1 MISRTPLGKTISG
14 KSSPPATRGSLCVR
28 AAGIRVM
35 CAALILSA
43 CQVVIAPGPPPSPTP
58 SPSGTPPSPPPTATY
73 EPTPFVPE
81 ATLPAPTPE
90 VVTGQ
95 LPHPGDY
102 ALEAVASGLD
112 RPVYLTHSGDGLQRL
127 FLVEKPGR
135 VRLLRDGNLLPDPY
149 LDIHDRVGSAGSEQ
163 GLLGLAFHPRFAENG
178 QFFVDYT
185 DLNGNTVISRF
196 QADPSADQI
205 EASSEKVLLR
215 IDQPYANHN
224 GGVLAF
230 GPDGFLYIGVGD
242 GGSAG
247 DPFGAGQRLNTLLGK
262 ILRLDVD
269 NGDPYALPPDNPL
282 SGQSD
287 ARPEIWATGLRNP
300 WRFSFDRATREMWI
314 GDVGQ
319 NQYEEI
325 DLQPAG
331 AGGLNYGWNAM
342 EALHDYQGGYRE
354 GLTLPVWEYDHSQG
368 CSVTGGYVY
377 RGQALPA
384 LGGVYLF
391 GDYCAGT
398 VWALARTPEGG
409 WNAVALL
416 ATGLNISSFGEDE
429 AGEVYLVDLGGS
441 IYRIVATAA

>member
-1 MISRTPLGKTISG
+1 MRHSTPFTDRWPRTWLAAIVLLASALSGCLGPVAPNAQPSPTADRTAT
-14 KSSPPATRGSLCVR
+14 SSPPPAT
-28 AAGIRVM
+28 
-35 CAALILSA
+35 
-43 CQVVIAPGPPPSPTP
+43 PTF
-58 SPSGTPPSPPPTATY
+58 

-90 VVTGQ
+90 VVTAQ

-112 RPVYLTHSGDGLQRL
+112 RPVYLTHSGDGSQRL

-135 VRLLRDGNLLPDPY
+135 VHLVRDGNLLPEPY
-149 LDIHDRVGSAGSEQ
+149 LDIRNRVGSAGSEQ

-178 QFFVDYT
+178 QLFVDYT
-185 DLNGNTVISRF
+185 DLSGDTVISRL
-196 QADPSADQI
+196 QADPSADQV

-215 IDQPYANHN
+215 IDQPYPNHN
-224 GGVLAF
+224 GGQLAF

-247 DPFGAGQRLNTLLGK
+247 DPQGAGQRLDTRLGK

-269 NGDPYALPPDNPL
+269 HGDPYAIPPGNPWQ
-282 SGQSD
+282 GE
-287 ARPEIWATGLRNP
+287 AGPRAEIWAYGLRNP
-300 WRFSFDRATREMWI
+300 WRFSFDRATGEMWI

-331 AGGLNYGWNAM
+331 VGGLNYGWNSM
-342 EALHDYQGGYRE
+342 EGLHAYQGGYRE
-354 GLTLPVWEYDHSQG
+354 GLTLPVWEYDHTQG
-368 CSVTGGYVY
+368 CSVTGGYIY

-384 LGGVYLF
+384 LLGVYLF

-416 ATGLNISSFGEDE
+416 ATGLNISSFGEDA
-429 AGEVYLVDLGGS
+429 AGEVYLVDLGGGV
-441 IYRIVATAA
+441 YRLVGS

>member
-1 MISRTPLGKTISG
+1 MSPSTRFSNRWPRIGLAAGVLLASTLSGCLGPVAPETQVSPTVDSTRTPAP
-14 KSSPPATRGSLCVR
+14 PPAT
-28 AAGIRVM
+28 
-35 CAALILSA
+35 
-43 CQVVIAPGPPPSPTP
+43 PTF
-58 SPSGTPPSPPPTATY
+58 

-90 VVTGQ
+90 TVSGQ

-112 RPVYLTHSGDGLQRL
+112 HPVYLTHSGDGSQRL

-135 VRLLRDGNLLPDPY
+135 VRLLREGTLLPEPY
-149 LDIHDRVGSAGSEQ
+149 LDIRNRVGSAGSEQ

-196 QADPSADQI
+196 GADPSADHI
-205 EASSEKVLLR
+205 GASSEKVLLR
-215 IDQPYANHN
+215 IDQPYPNHN
-224 GGVLAF
+224 GGELAF
-230 GPDGFLYIGVGD
+230 GADSLLYIGVGD
-242 GGSAG
+242 GVSAG
-247 DPFGAGQRLNTLLGK
+247 DPLGAGQRLNTLLGK

-269 NGDPYALPPDNPL
+269 SGDPYAMPPDNPL

-287 ARPEIWATGLRNP
+287 ARPEIWAAGLRNP
-300 WRFSFDRATREMWI
+300 WRFSFDRATGQMWI

-331 AGGLNYGWNAM
+331 VGGLNYGWNAM
-342 EALHDYQGGYRE
+342 EGLHAYLGGYRE
-354 GLTLPVWEYDHSQG
+354 GLTLPVWEYDHGQG

-384 LGGVYLF
+384 LLGVYLF

-398 VWALARTPEGG
+398 VWALARTPQGS

-416 ATGLNISSFGEDE
+416 ATGLSISSFGEDE
-429 AGEVYLVDLGGS
+429 AGEVYLVDLGGGV
-441 IYRIVATAA
+441 YRLAGS